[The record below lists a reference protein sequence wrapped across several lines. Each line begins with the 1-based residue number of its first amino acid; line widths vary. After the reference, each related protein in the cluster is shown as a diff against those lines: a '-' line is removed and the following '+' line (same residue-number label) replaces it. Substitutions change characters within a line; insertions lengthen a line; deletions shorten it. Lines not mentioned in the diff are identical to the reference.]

1 MWALLPVG
9 KRPLSGPVLP
19 MKRRGRRRPCTLA
32 ARELTD
38 DHPPQGRRSSPP
50 ARSAKARTEG
60 PTVSSERTQFCM
72 SVRRPGWSVV
82 ERCPRVRPAGF
93 DGEWGHLRDGL
104 VPTRACRS
112 HRFAAE
118 PDRLVVTSRV
128 VPTTCHPA
136 CHRAEVPGCVICA
149 PVMGPSVCFVDPTR
163 PGAAHYCPALALEG
177 AWRMTGIGSSDLAE
191 QPYSPSADTPVPY
204 RPVDNAGRAGQA

>member
-1 MWALLPVG
+1 VG
-9 KRPLSGPVLP
+9 VVTGGERPLSGPVLP

-60 PTVSSERTQFCM
+60 PTVSSERTQFGM
-72 SVRRPGWSVV
+72 SVRRPGWLVV

-149 PVMGPSVCFVDPTR
+149 PGNGSISLLCGP
-163 PGAAHYCPALALEG
+163 
-177 AWRMTGIGSSDLAE
+177 
-191 QPYSPSADTPVPY
+191 
-204 RPVDNAGRAGQA
+204 NKAGRCPLLPGLGFGGRLANDRNRFIRSG